1 MADSYRIKISDQQSS
16 SRPIAP
22 NDKQLKQQNPLG
34 DRSVDTSGK
43 SLEENKFSFKDK
55 GSTSIAFANGQQSL
69 LGDTYKNSSNLVTN
83 NEDIFSEKAP
93 QVYSLDNIA
102 NSIEGIEKS
111 GIPYSQLVS
120 LTAEHML
127 AAANGDAS
135 SYGTIQEISE
145 NAKQGAA
152 QFVYGIIKK
161 VAENNSSS
169 KANANGFG
177 DSKNEK
183 STYEQQISQVTK
195 SPLAGGGI
203 SSVYS
208 SLNEFNPDSSIL
220 DVADATIDK
229 LEQIQIDYAKQ
240 ANEKSLTTSPHST
253 TYSSQPKVNFSFD
266 EKSLMSEW
274 ETMTYPDA
282 MSNMYDV
289 YFRVRND
296 VGKDERFLSKG
307 PAIIKALFNGP
318 LLSAR
323 VNSIEIPAYQR
334 QTTTVN
340 FMSGSIDRPVN
351 GYDTPG
357 RSSFTL
363 RGDTRLYYVSSFNS
377 VAGTS
382 LDDMFEVGSTAT
394 ENAIYPIVSD
404 INDSYF
410 KQIENWKQDFN
421 NIKNLMQTEIAEARE
436 EEYRNALV
444 NYQSSIVEKD
454 DFTKWYN
461 KKAEDWAKEHNSDMS
476 GFNESIYINLKDEL
490 DKTISDLHKKRNE
503 EASQAAKETSSILAA
518 IREKRKVKSKYEK
531 EINSLQAKRQ
541 QLGATLTGKIS
552 NVQNKIL
559 QAFSSKL
566 KSLEEEKE
574 ALKDK
579 RAAKLSSLQA
589 QTDSKSINYVTE
601 ILSKNSLIVA
611 QPLVPFDKE
620 DFDNVAL
627 MKFIKEAPRLDIIVK
642 RTWPSNR
649 FRTRLSEKKD
659 ERFVFEDV
667 KILGTSDAIKFSR
680 ESADPQEFTYDFIYK
695 RFYKEDMYDT
705 TGAWVESQTKQFV
718 NYIVNAASGELEKVL
733 QHVAWN
739 R

>member
-16 SRPIAP
+16 SRPISP
-22 NDKQLKQQNPLG
+22 DDKQLKQQNPLG

-43 SLEENKFSFKDK
+43 SLQENKFSFKDK
-55 GSTSIAFANGQQSL
+55 GSTSIALTSGPQSL

-93 QVYSLDNIA
+93 QVYSLDSIA

-120 LTAEHML
+120 LTAEHIL
-127 AAANGDAS
+127 TAANGDAS
-135 SYGTIQEISE
+135 SYGTLQQISE
-145 NAKQGAA
+145 NTKQGAA

-183 STYEQQISQVTK
+183 STYEQQIQVTK
-195 SPLAGGGI
+195 SPLMGGGI
-203 SSVYS
+203 SSAYS

-229 LEQIQIDYAKQ
+229 LEQIQTDYEKQ
-240 ANEKSLTTSPHST
+240 ANKKSLTTSSHST
-253 TYSSQPKVNFSFD
+253 TYSSAPRVNFSF

-340 FMSGSIDRPVN
+340 FMSGSVDRPVN

-357 RSSFTL
+357 RSSFTI

-377 VAGTS
+377 IAGTS
-382 LDDMFEVGSTAT
+382 LDDMFEIGSTAT

-410 KQIENWKQDFN
+410 KQIEDWKQDFN

-461 KKAEDWAKEHNSDMS
+461 KKAENWSKEHNSDMS

-490 DKTISDLHKKRNE
+490 DKTISDLYKKRNE
-503 EASQAAKETSSILAA
+503 ETSQAAKETSSILAA

-559 QAFSSKL
+559 QVFSSKL

-589 QTDSKSINYVTE
+589 QTDSKSMNYVTE

-718 NYIVNAASGELEKVL
+718 NYIVNAASGELEKML
-733 QHVAWN
+733 QHIAWN

>member
-55 GSTSIAFANGQQSL
+55 GSTSIAFASGSQSL

-83 NEDIFSEKAP
+83 NEDIFSEKAS
-93 QVYSLDNIA
+93 QVYSFDSIA

-127 AAANGDAS
+127 ASANGDAS
-135 SYGTIQEISE
+135 SYGTLQEISE
-145 NAKQGAA
+145 NTKQGGA

-195 SPLAGGGI
+195 SPLVGGGI
-203 SSVYS
+203 SSAYS

-229 LEQIQIDYAKQ
+229 LEQIQTDYEKQ
-240 ANEKSLTTSPHST
+240 ANKKSLTTNPHIT
-253 TYSSQPKVNFSFD
+253 TYSSAPKVNFSFK
-266 EKSLMSEW
+266 KSLMSEW

-323 VNSIEIPAYQR
+323 VNSVEIPAYQR

-340 FMSGSIDRPVN
+340 FMSGSVDRPVN

-357 RSSFTL
+357 RSSFTI

-377 VAGTS
+377 IAGTS

-410 KQIENWKQDFN
+410 KQIEDWKQDFN

-461 KKAEDWAKEHNSDMS
+461 KKAEDWSKEHNSDMS

-559 QAFSSKL
+559 QAFSSRL

-589 QTDSKSINYVTE
+589 QTDSKSMNYVTE

-627 MKFIKEAPRLDIIVK
+627 MKFIKEAPRIDIIVK

-659 ERFVFEDV
+659 ERFIFEDV

-705 TGAWVESQTKQFV
+705 TGSWVESQTKQFV
-718 NYIVNAASGELEKVL
+718 NYIVNAASGELEKML

>member
-55 GSTSIAFANGQQSL
+55 GSTSIAFASGSQSL

-93 QVYSLDNIA
+93 QVYSLDSIA

-127 AAANGDAS
+127 ASANGDAS
-135 SYGTIQEISE
+135 SYGTLQEISE
-145 NAKQGAA
+145 NTKQGAA

-169 KANANGFG
+169 KANSNGFG

-195 SPLAGGGI
+195 SPLVGGGI
-203 SSVYS
+203 SSAYS

-229 LEQIQIDYAKQ
+229 LEQIQTDYEKQ
-240 ANEKSLTTSPHST
+240 ANKKSLTTSPHST
-253 TYSSQPKVNFSFD
+253 TYSSSPKVNFSFK
-266 EKSLMSEW
+266 KSLMSEW

-340 FMSGSIDRPVN
+340 FMSGSVDRPVN

-377 VAGTS
+377 IAGTS

-394 ENAIYPIVSD
+394 ENAIYPIVSN

-410 KQIENWKQDFN
+410 KQIEDWKQDFN

-559 QAFSSKL
+559 QAFSSRLKL
-566 KSLEEEKE
+566 LEEEKE

-589 QTDSKSINYVTE
+589 QTDSKSMNYVTE

-659 ERFVFEDV
+659 ERFIFEDV

-718 NYIVNAASGELEKVL
+718 NYIVNAASGELEKML

>member
-16 SRPIAP
+16 SRPILP
-22 NDKQLKQQNPLG
+22 DDKQLKQQNSLG

-55 GSTSIAFANGQQSL
+55 GSTSIALTNGSQSL

-93 QVYSLDNIA
+93 QIYSLDSIA

-135 SYGTIQEISE
+135 SYGTLQEISE
-145 NAKQGAA
+145 NTKQGAA

-195 SPLAGGGI
+195 SPLVGGGI
-203 SSVYS
+203 SSAYS

-229 LEQIQIDYAKQ
+229 LEQIQIDYEKQ

-253 TYSSQPKVNFSFD
+253 TYSSAPRINFSF

-340 FMSGSIDRPVN
+340 FMSGSVDRPVN

-394 ENAIYPIVSD
+394 ENAIYPIVSN

-421 NIKNLMQTEIAEARE
+421 NIKSLMQTEIAEARE

-611 QPLVPFDKE
+611 QPLVPFDKD
-620 DFDNVAL
+620 DFDNVSL

-680 ESADPQEFTYDFIYK
+680 ESTEPQEFTYDFIYK

-718 NYIVNAASGELEKVL
+718 NYIVNAASGELEKML

>member
-1 MADSYRIKISDQQSS
+1 MADSYKTKISDQQSS
-16 SRPIAP
+16 SRPISP
-22 NDKQLKQQNPLG
+22 DDKQLKQQNPLG

-43 SLEENKFSFKDK
+43 SLQENKFSFKDK
-55 GSTSIAFANGQQSL
+55 GSTSIVLTSGQQSL
-69 LGDTYKNSSNLVTN
+69 LGDTYKNSNNLVTN
-83 NEDIFSEKAP
+83 NEDIFSEKAA
-93 QVYSLDNIA
+93 QVYSLDSIA
-102 NSIEGIEKS
+102 NSIEGIEKR

-135 SYGTIQEISE
+135 SYGTLQEISE

-195 SPLAGGGI
+195 SPLVGGGI
-203 SSVYS
+203 SSAYS

-229 LEQIQIDYAKQ
+229 LEQIQTDYEKQ
-240 ANEKSLTTSPHST
+240 ANKKSLTTSPHST
-253 TYSSQPKVNFSFD
+253 TYSSAPRINFSF

-340 FMSGSIDRPVN
+340 FMSGSVDHPVN

-394 ENAIYPIVSD
+394 ENTIYSIVSD

-410 KQIENWKQDFN
+410 KQIEDWKQDFN

-574 ALKDK
+574 VLKDK

-611 QPLVPFDKE
+611 QPLVLFDKE

-680 ESADPQEFTYDFIYK
+680 ESAEPQEFTYDFIYK

-718 NYIVNAASGELEKVL
+718 NYIVNAASGELEKML

>member
-1 MADSYRIKISDQQSS
+1 
-16 SRPIAP
+16 
-22 NDKQLKQQNPLG
+22 
-34 DRSVDTSGK
+34 
-43 SLEENKFSFKDK
+43 
-55 GSTSIAFANGQQSL
+55 
-69 LGDTYKNSSNLVTN
+69 
-83 NEDIFSEKAP
+83 
-93 QVYSLDNIA
+93 
-102 NSIEGIEKS
+102 
-111 GIPYSQLVS
+111 
-120 LTAEHML
+120 ML

-135 SYGTIQEISE
+135 SYGTLQEISE

-169 KANANGFG
+169 KENANGFG

-195 SPLAGGGI
+195 SPLVGGGI
-203 SSVYS
+203 SSAYS

-229 LEQIQIDYAKQ
+229 LEQIQTDYEKQ
-240 ANEKSLTTSPHST
+240 ANKKSLTTNTHIT
-253 TYSSQPKVNFSFD
+253 TYSSAPKVNFSFK
-266 EKSLMSEW
+266 KSLMSEW

-357 RSSFTL
+357 RSSFTI

-410 KQIENWKQDFN
+410 KQIEDWKQDFN

-490 DKTISDLHKKRNE
+490 DKTISDLNKKRNE

-541 QLGATLTGKIS
+541 QLGVTLTGKIS

-589 QTDSKSINYVTE
+589 QTDSKSMNYVTE

-718 NYIVNAASGELEKVL
+718 NYIVNAASGELEKML
-733 QHVAWN
+733 QHIAWN

>member
-1 MADSYRIKISDQQSS
+1 MADSYKTKISDQQSS
-16 SRPIAP
+16 SRPISP
-22 NDKQLKQQNPLG
+22 DDKQLKQQNPLG

-43 SLEENKFSFKDK
+43 SLQENKFSFKDK
-55 GSTSIAFANGQQSL
+55 GSTSIVLTSGQQSL
-69 LGDTYKNSSNLVTN
+69 LGDTYKNSNNLVTN
-83 NEDIFSEKAP
+83 NEDIFSEKAA
-93 QVYSLDNIA
+93 QVYSLDSIA
-102 NSIEGIEKS
+102 NSIEGIEKR

-135 SYGTIQEISE
+135 SYGTLQEISE

-195 SPLAGGGI
+195 SPLVGGGI
-203 SSVYS
+203 SSAYS

-229 LEQIQIDYAKQ
+229 LEQIQTDYEKQ
-240 ANEKSLTTSPHST
+240 ANKKSLTTSPHST
-253 TYSSQPKVNFSFD
+253 TYSSAPRINFSF

-340 FMSGSIDRPVN
+340 FMSGSVDRPVN

-394 ENAIYPIVSD
+394 ENTIYSIVSD

-410 KQIENWKQDFN
+410 KQIEDWKQDFN

-574 ALKDK
+574 VLKDK

-611 QPLVPFDKE
+611 QPLVLFDKE

-680 ESADPQEFTYDFIYK
+680 ESAEPQEFTYDFIYK

-718 NYIVNAASGELEKVL
+718 NYIVNAASGELEKML

-739 R
+739 S

>member
-16 SRPIAP
+16 SRPISSD
-22 NDKQLKQQNPLG
+22 DKQLKQQNPLG

-55 GSTSIAFANGQQSL
+55 GSTSIALTSGPQSL
-69 LGDTYKNSSNLVTN
+69 LGDTYKNSKNLVTN

-93 QVYSLDNIA
+93 QVYSLDNIT

-127 AAANGDAS
+127 AVANGDAS
-135 SYGTIQEISE
+135 SYGTLQEISE
-145 NAKQGAA
+145 NTKQGAA

-203 SSVYS
+203 SSAYS

-229 LEQIQIDYAKQ
+229 LEQIQTDYEKQ
-240 ANEKSLTTSPHST
+240 ANKKSLTTSPHST
-253 TYSSQPKVNFSFD
+253 TYSSAPCINFSF

-340 FMSGSIDRPVN
+340 FMSGSVDRPVN

-394 ENAIYPIVSD
+394 ENAIYPIVSN

-410 KQIENWKQDFN
+410 KQIEDWKQDFN

-589 QTDSKSINYVTE
+589 QTDFKSINYVTE

-680 ESADPQEFTYDFIYK
+680 ENADPQEFTYDFIYK

-718 NYIVNAASGELEKVL
+718 NYIVNAASGELEKML

>member
-16 SRPIAP
+16 SRPISP
-22 NDKQLKQQNPLG
+22 DDKQLKQQNPLS

-43 SLEENKFSFKDK
+43 SLQENKFFFKDK
-55 GSTSIAFANGQQSL
+55 GSTSIALTSGPQSIL
-69 LGDTYKNSSNLVTN
+69 EDTYKNSSNLVTN

-93 QVYSLDNIA
+93 QVYSLDSIA

-127 AAANGDAS
+127 ASANGDAS
-135 SYGTIQEISE
+135 NYGTLQEISE
-145 NAKQGAA
+145 NTKQGAA

-195 SPLAGGGI
+195 SPLVGGGI
-203 SSVYS
+203 SSAYS

-229 LEQIQIDYAKQ
+229 LEQIQTDYEKQ
-240 ANEKSLTTSPHST
+240 ANKKSLTTNPHIT
-253 TYSSQPKVNFSFD
+253 TYSSAPKVNFSF

-340 FMSGSIDRPVN
+340 FMSGSVDRPVN

-377 VAGTS
+377 IAGTS

-394 ENAIYPIVSD
+394 ENAIYPIVSN

-410 KQIENWKQDFN
+410 KQIEDWKQDFN

-436 EEYRNALV
+436 EEYRNALI

-559 QAFSSKL
+559 QAFSSRL

-589 QTDSKSINYVTE
+589 QTDSKSMNYVTE

-659 ERFVFEDV
+659 ERFIFEDV

-718 NYIVNAASGELEKVL
+718 NYIVNAASGELEKML

>member
-55 GSTSIAFANGQQSL
+55 GSTSIAFASGSQSL

-83 NEDIFSEKAP
+83 NEDIFSEKAS
-93 QVYSLDNIA
+93 QVYSLDSIA

-127 AAANGDAS
+127 ASANGDAS
-135 SYGTIQEISE
+135 SYGTLQEISE
-145 NAKQGAA
+145 NTKQGAA

-195 SPLAGGGI
+195 SPLVGGGI
-203 SSVYS
+203 SSAYS

-229 LEQIQIDYAKQ
+229 LEQIQTDYEKQ
-240 ANEKSLTTSPHST
+240 ANKKSLTTNPHIT
-253 TYSSQPKVNFSFD
+253 TYSSAPKVNFSFK
-266 EKSLMSEW
+266 KSLMSEW

-323 VNSIEIPAYQR
+323 VNSVEIPVYQR

-340 FMSGSIDRPVN
+340 FMSGSVDRPVN

-357 RSSFTL
+357 RSSFTI

-377 VAGTS
+377 IAGTS

-410 KQIENWKQDFN
+410 KQIEDWKQDFN

-503 EASQAAKETSSILAA
+503 EDSQAAKETSSILAA

-559 QAFSSKL
+559 QAFSSRL

-589 QTDSKSINYVTE
+589 QTDSKSMNYVTE

-627 MKFIKEAPRLDIIVK
+627 MKFIKEAPRIDIIVK

-659 ERFVFEDV
+659 ERFIFEDV

-705 TGAWVESQTKQFV
+705 TGSWVESQTKQFV
-718 NYIVNAASGELEKVL
+718 NYIVNAASGELEKML

>member
-16 SRPIAP
+16 SRPILP
-22 NDKQLKQQNPLG
+22 NDKQSKQQNPLG

-55 GSTSIAFANGQQSL
+55 GSTSIALASGSRSL
-69 LGDTYKNSSNLVTN
+69 LRDTYKNSSNLVTN

-93 QVYSLDNIA
+93 QVYSFDNIA
-102 NSIEGIEKS
+102 NSIEGIEKR

-135 SYGTIQEISE
+135 SYGTLQEISE

-183 STYEQQISQVTK
+183 STYEQHISQVIK
-195 SPLAGGGI
+195 SPLVGGGI
-203 SSVYS
+203 SSAYS

-229 LEQIQIDYAKQ
+229 LEQIQTDYEKQ
-240 ANEKSLTTSPHST
+240 ANKKSLTTNPHSI
-253 TYSSQPKVNFSFD
+253 TYSSAPHVNFSFK
-266 EKSLMSEW
+266 KSLMSEW

-307 PAIIKALFNGP
+307 QAIIKVLFNGP

-323 VNSIEIPAYQR
+323 VNSIEIPTYQR

-410 KQIENWKQDFN
+410 KQIEDWKQDFN

-461 KKAEDWAKEHNSDMS
+461 KKAEDWSKEHNSDMS

-503 EASQAAKETSSILAA
+503 EASQAAKETSSILTA

-574 ALKDK
+574 SLKDK
-579 RAAKLSSLQA
+579 RAAKLLSLQA
-589 QTDSKSINYVTE
+589 QTDSKSINYITE
-601 ILSKNSLIVA
+601 ILSKNSLIIA
-611 QPLVPFDKE
+611 QPLVSFDKE

-659 ERFVFEDV
+659 ERFIFEDV

-718 NYIVNAASGELEKVL
+718 NYIVNAASGELEKML
-733 QHVAWN
+733 QHIAWN

>member
-16 SRPIAP
+16 SRPILP
-22 NDKQLKQQNPLG
+22 DDKQLKQQNPLG

-55 GSTSIAFANGQQSL
+55 GSTSITLASGPQSL
-69 LGDTYKNSSNLVTN
+69 LGDTYKNSNNLVTN

-93 QVYSLDNIA
+93 QVYSLDSIA

-135 SYGTIQEISE
+135 SYGTLQEISE

-203 SSVYS
+203 SSAYS

-229 LEQIQIDYAKQ
+229 LEQTQIDYAKQ
-240 ANEKSLTTSPHST
+240 VNKKSLTTSPHST
-253 TYSSQPKVNFSFD
+253 TYSSAPRINFSF

-340 FMSGSIDRPVN
+340 FMSGSVDRPVN

-394 ENAIYPIVSD
+394 ENAIYPIVSN

-410 KQIENWKQDFN
+410 KQIEDWKQDFN

-541 QLGATLTGKIS
+541 QLESTLTGKIS

-620 DFDNVAL
+620 DFDNVTL

-680 ESADPQEFTYDFIYK
+680 ESAEPQEFTYDFIYK

-718 NYIVNAASGELEKVL
+718 NYIVNAASGELEKML

>member
-16 SRPIAP
+16 SRPISP
-22 NDKQLKQQNPLG
+22 DDKQLKQQNPLG

-43 SLEENKFSFKDK
+43 SLQENKFSFKDK
-55 GSTSIAFANGQQSL
+55 GSTSIALTSGPQSL

-111 GIPYSQLVS
+111 GIPYGQLVS

-127 AAANGDAS
+127 AMANGDAS
-135 SYGTIQEISE
+135 SYGTLQPISE
-145 NAKQGAA
+145 NTKQGAA

-183 STYEQQISQVTK
+183 STYEQHISQVTK
-195 SPLAGGGI
+195 SPLVGGGI
-203 SSVYS
+203 SSAYS

-229 LEQIQIDYAKQ
+229 FEQIQTDYEKQ
-240 ANEKSLTTSPHST
+240 ANKKSLTTSPHST
-253 TYSSQPKVNFSFD
+253 IYSSAPKANFSFK
-266 EKSLMSEW
+266 KSLMSEW

-340 FMSGSIDRPVN
+340 FMSSSVDRPVN
-351 GYDTPG
+351 GYDTPA

-363 RGDTRLYYVSSFNS
+363 RGDTRLYYISSFNS

-394 ENAIYPIVSD
+394 ENAIYPIVSN

-410 KQIENWKQDFN
+410 KQIEDWKQDFN

-461 KKAEDWAKEHNSDMS
+461 KKAEDWSKEHNSDMS

-718 NYIVNAASGELEKVL
+718 NYIVNAASGELEKML

>member
-16 SRPIAP
+16 SRPIVP

-43 SLEENKFSFKDK
+43 SLQENKFSFKDK
-55 GSTSIAFANGQQSL
+55 GSTSIVLTSGSQSL

-93 QVYSLDNIA
+93 QVYSLDSIA

-111 GIPYSQLVS
+111 GIPYGQLVS

-127 AAANGDAS
+127 ATANGDSS
-135 SYGTIQEISE
+135 SYGTLQQISE
-145 NAKQGAA
+145 STKQGAA

-169 KANANGFG
+169 KENANGFG

-183 STYEQQISQVTK
+183 STYEQHISQVTK
-195 SPLAGGGI
+195 SPLVGGGI
-203 SSVYS
+203 SSAYS

-229 LEQIQIDYAKQ
+229 LEQIQTDYEKQ
-240 ANEKSLTTSPHST
+240 ANKKSLTTNPHIT
-253 TYSSQPKVNFSFD
+253 TYSSAPKVNFSFK
-266 EKSLMSEW
+266 KSLMSEW

-340 FMSGSIDRPVN
+340 FMSGSVDRPVN

-357 RSSFTL
+357 RSSFTI
-363 RGDTRLYYVSSFNS
+363 RGDTRLYYVSFFNS

-410 KQIENWKQDFN
+410 KQIEDWKQDFN

-541 QLGATLTGKIS
+541 QLVATLTGKIS

-579 RAAKLSSLQA
+579 RAAKLSNLQA
-589 QTDSKSINYVTE
+589 QTDSKSMNYVTE

-611 QPLVPFDKE
+611 QPLVTFDKE

-718 NYIVNAASGELEKVL
+718 NYIVNAASGELEKML

>member
-34 DRSVDTSGK
+34 DRPVDTSGK
-43 SLEENKFSFKDK
+43 SLEKNKFSFKDK
-55 GSTSIAFANGQQSL
+55 GSTSIAFISGPQSL
-69 LGDTYKNSSNLVTN
+69 LGDTYKNSRNLVTN
-83 NEDIFSEKAP
+83 NEDIFSEKVP

-135 SYGTIQEISE
+135 SYGTLQEISE
-145 NAKQGAA
+145 NTKQGAA

-195 SPLAGGGI
+195 SPLVGGGI
-203 SSVYS
+203 SSAYS

-220 DVADATIDK
+220 DVVDATIDK
-229 LEQIQIDYAKQ
+229 LEQIQTDYEKQ
-240 ANEKSLTTSPHST
+240 ANKKSLTTNPHIT
-253 TYSSQPKVNFSFD
+253 TYSSSPKVNFSFK
-266 EKSLMSEW
+266 KSLMSEW

-307 PAIIKALFNGP
+307 PAIIKALFNGQ

-340 FMSGSIDRPVN
+340 FMSGSVDRPVN
-351 GYDTPG
+351 GYDTPA
-357 RSSFTL
+357 RSSFTI

-377 VAGTS
+377 IAGTS

-404 INDSYF
+404 INNSYF
-410 KQIENWKQDFN
+410 KQIEDWKQDFN

-461 KKAEDWAKEHNSDMS
+461 KKAEDWSKEHNSDMS

-574 ALKDK
+574 MLKDK

-589 QTDSKSINYVTE
+589 QTDSKSMNYVTE

-718 NYIVNAASGELEKVL
+718 NYIVNAASGELEKML

>member
-1 MADSYRIKISDQQSS
+1 MADSYRIKISDQQNS

-43 SLEENKFSFKDK
+43 SLQENKFSFKDK
-55 GSTSIAFANGQQSL
+55 GSTSIALTSGPQSL

-83 NEDIFSEKAP
+83 NEDIFSEKAS

-135 SYGTIQEISE
+135 SYGTLQEISE
-145 NAKQGAA
+145 NTKQGAA

-195 SPLAGGGI
+195 SPLVGGGI
-203 SSVYS
+203 SSAYS

-229 LEQIQIDYAKQ
+229 LEQIQTDYEKQ
-240 ANEKSLTTSPHST
+240 ANKKSLTTNPHIT
-253 TYSSQPKVNFSFD
+253 TYSSAPKVNFSFK
-266 EKSLMSEW
+266 KSLMSEW

-296 VGKDERFLSKG
+296 IGKDERFLSKG

-340 FMSGSIDRPVN
+340 FMSGSVDRPVN

-363 RGDTRLYYVSSFNS
+363 RGDTRLYYISSFNS

-382 LDDMFEVGSTAT
+382 LDDMFEIGSTAT

-410 KQIENWKQDFN
+410 KQIEDWKQDFN

-503 EASQAAKETSSILAA
+503 EASQAAKETSSILSA

-589 QTDSKSINYVTE
+589 QTDSKSMNYVTE

-611 QPLVPFDKE
+611 QPLVSFDKE

-667 KILGTSDAIKFSR
+667 KILGTSNAIKFSR

-718 NYIVNAASGELEKVL
+718 NYIVNAASGELEKML